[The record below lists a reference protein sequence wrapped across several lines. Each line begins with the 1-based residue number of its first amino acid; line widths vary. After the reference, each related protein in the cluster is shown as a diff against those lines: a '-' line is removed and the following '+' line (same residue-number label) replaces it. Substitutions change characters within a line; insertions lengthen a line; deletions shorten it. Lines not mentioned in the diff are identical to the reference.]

1 MLQDD
6 PSLAAKSLAAL
17 DRWDATMGVRSK
29 PLRDQWIRIIKEQDW
44 ALATEESE
52 LGNQLR
58 QASPLAILLPN
69 KVRFDIIR
77 QVRKLKDAADEKSGS

>member
-1 MLQDD
+1 MLQEH
-6 PSLAAKSLAAL
+6 PSLAEKSLDAL
-17 DRWDATMGVRSK
+17 ARWDKTMGVRSK
-29 PLRDQWIRIIKEQDW
+29 PLRDRWVQIINERDW
-44 ALATEESE
+44 KLATEESE

-77 QVRKLKDAADEKSGS
+77 QVRQLKDATR